1 MCEFGEFLAVEPLGR
16 EEWALSQAMTTNTL
30 LILGYHSKDWTKFCN
45 LPVIGWS
52 TCKTRKYVRPFVSP
66 ASNEFVFFMTFS
78 SSSPFRRYISPGL
91 LSSNFAVLPYLDAI
105 YIYSTAKVLNNSEL
119 LSFNLSRRSSDRL
132 GLLSHRVSDEHG
144 TDHAFRI

>member
-1 MCEFGEFLAVEPLGR
+1 M
-16 EEWALSQAMTTNTL
+16 
-30 LILGYHSKDWTKFCN
+30 
-45 LPVIGWS
+45 
-52 TCKTRKYVRPFVSP
+52 
-66 ASNEFVFFMTFS
+66 
-78 SSSPFRRYISPGL
+78 
-91 LSSNFAVLPYLDAI
+91 VLPYLEAI